1 MSALNT
7 KPSQQTIEIITK
19 HPATLAATLFK
30 PTTLKAAVMIAPATG
45 IKRQFY
51 QDFAQYLVEH
61 GFGVIIY
68 DNEDIGDSVQGNL
81 KQSNASLISWGRY
94 DMTSVLDR
102 LTTEFPNTT
111 YHLIGHSAGGQL
123 FGLMPNHHKL
133 TSVFNVAC
141 SSGQIDNMAM
151 PYRAKA
157 RYFMDVFIPVS
168 NALFG
173 YSKTSKVGMG
183 EDLPKNVAK
192 QWRDWCNGAG
202 YINTAFGKT
211 VKMHYY
217 NDVTLPALWLNAPD
231 DDIANDLNVTDMI
244 RVFPN
249 MQASAKTLIP
259 QDYGLKQIGHMK
271 FFSRQNQVLW
281 QQAIDWLTE
290 HA

>member
-1 MSALNT
+1 MTALNI

-51 QDFAQYLVEH
+51 QNFAQYLSEH

-68 DNEDIGDSVQGNL
+68 DNEDIGESVQGNL

-94 DMTSVLDR
+94 DMTSVLDQ
-102 LTTEFPNTT
+102 LIAAFPNTT

-141 SSGQIDNMAM
+141 SSGQIRNMAM

-211 VKMHYY
+211 VKTHYY
-217 NDVTLPALWLNAPD
+217 DEVTLPALWVNAPD
-231 DDIANDLNVTDMI
+231 DDIANDKNVADMI

-249 MQASAKTLIP
+249 MQASTKTLMP
-259 QDYGLKQIGHMK
+259 QDYGLKHIGHMK

-290 HA
+290 YA